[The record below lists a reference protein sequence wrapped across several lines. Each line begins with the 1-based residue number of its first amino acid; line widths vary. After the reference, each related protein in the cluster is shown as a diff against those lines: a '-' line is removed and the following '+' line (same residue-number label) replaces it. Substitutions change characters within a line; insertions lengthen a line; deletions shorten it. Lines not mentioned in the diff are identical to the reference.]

1 MSLQD
6 CRAQIRSRPQL
17 TLIAVLVTSLF
28 VAWSSAGAQN
38 VGYHDF
44 SYGATESAPT
54 GQKPESKAWFN
65 DGIWWASMYNTTLTQ
80 FDIYRLDLGTQKWT
94 DTGTPIDDRV
104 LSAADTLWDQ
114 ASGKLYVVSNLHT
127 TSAAPTSSSSNWGR
141 LYRYT
146 YNSGSQT
153 YVLDSGF
160 PVTVTKGKEEALVL
174 AKDSTGELWVAYVES
189 NKVMINHSNGSDNVW
204 GNPVVL
210 PASATAVSVE
220 SDDIATIISFGGNK
234 IGVYWSNQKA
244 AKDYFAIHL
253 DGDADNVW
261 QPEEIALGVGVNCT
275 TLCADDHMNMKTDSA
290 GKIYVASK
298 TSATNTSSPLLN
310 LLVRSTSG
318 VWSRF
323 TYSTKNYG
331 NTRPIVLLDE
341 SHDRLYFFASSSESG
356 ADIDYKV
363 TSMSSPSFPDG
374 NGAQFIHSST
384 DKTINNASFDEAEL
398 EPHNRAAG
406 HRVDDDTTNSYVHN
420 YISLTPTNAPTVDSF
435 TPTNGPSGTSVVLTG
450 TKFTGASAV
459 RFNGVTASFAVNSAT
474 QITATVPATATTG
487 PISVTNSS
495 GTGTSGSSFT
505 VGTPAPTITSISPTS
520 GIVGASVTITG
531 TNYTGATGVAFNGT
545 AVLSQNF
552 TINSDTSINALVPSG
567 ATTGK
572 ITVTTPSGTATSAS
586 TFTVKPAI
594 ISLSPA
600 SGTIGLPVTI
610 NGTSL
615 AGTTSVKF
623 FNNKTATFTVISD
636 TQVNTTVPTGS
647 TTGNLTVTTP
657 GGTATSPFT
666 VAPPPAL
673 TSFSPPGG
681 PVATTVT
688 ITGTNSVQLRAPAPS
703 HSMA

>member
-1 MSLQD
+1 MRRLSTHLRRQM
-6 CRAQIRSRPQL
+6 ARP
-17 TLIAVLVTSLF
+17 
-28 VAWSSAGAQN
+28 
-38 VGYHDF
+38 
-44 SYGATESAPT
+44 
-54 GQKPESKAWFN
+54 
-65 DGIWWASMYNTTLTQ
+65 
-80 FDIYRLDLGTQKWT
+80 
-94 DTGTPIDDRV
+94 
-104 LSAADTLWDQ
+104 
-114 ASGKLYVVSNLHT
+114 
-127 TSAAPTSSSSNWGR
+127 
-141 LYRYT
+141 
-146 YNSGSQT
+146 
-153 YVLDSGF
+153 
-160 PVTVTKGKEEALVL
+160 
-174 AKDSTGELWVAYVES
+174 
-189 NKVMINHSNGSDNVW
+189 
-204 GNPVVL
+204 
-210 PASATAVSVE
+210 
-220 SDDIATIISFGGNK
+220 
-234 IGVYWSNQKA
+234 
-244 AKDYFAIHL
+244 
-253 DGDADNVW
+253 
-261 QPEEIALGVGVNCT
+261 
-275 TLCADDHMNMKTDSA
+275 
-290 GKIYVASK
+290 
-298 TSATNTSSPLLN
+298 
-310 LLVRSTSG
+310 
-318 VWSRF
+318 
-323 TYSTKNYG
+323 
-331 NTRPIVLLDE
+331 
-341 SHDRLYFFASSSESG
+341 
-356 ADIDYKV
+356 
-363 TSMSSPSFPDG
+363 
-374 NGAQFIHSST
+374 
-384 DKTINNASFDEAEL
+384 
-398 EPHNRAAG
+398 
-406 HRVDDDTTNSYVHN
+406 
-420 YISLTPTNAPTVDSF
+420 
-435 TPTNGPSGTSVVLTG
+435 GTSVVLTG

-594 ISLSPA
+594 ILLSPA

-688 ITGTNSVQLRAPAPS
+688 ITGTNFGATQGASTVAFNGVIGAPTIWSNTSITVRVPAGATTGLIAVNAPGGPISSATSFLVTPVITGFSPASGGFGASVAITGTTFTGATAVKFNGTTATFSVTDDSHIATTVPPGATAGTLSVTTPGGTATSSGSFSVLPPTVITSFTPAGGAVGTSVTITGTNFGATQGTSTVKFNGVAASAATSWSATSITVQVPVNATIGPITVTTTAGVSTSATNFVPAPVIS
-703 HSMA
+703 SFAPTSGSSGTQVLLTGSNFTGANTVALMALPPLRSRWTPIPASMPPSLQAGPVGRLV